1 MQTRM
6 GKHFCI
12 FSALYVPHAGGVE
25 RYTLNLAKELLSQ
38 GHRVT
43 VVTCNTE
50 GTPSVSASEEGITVY
65 ALPCIPL
72 MGGRLPLP
80 KPNGT
85 YRDLMRQLKTCDFD
99 AVVINTRFYLHSL
112 VGARFAEKRGL
123 PSLVI
128 EHGSAHLQMGTPL
141 LNTLCGWYE
150 HFVTAILKRYCKH
163 YYGVSKEAC
172 DWLSH
177 FGISAEGIL
186 YNAVPEQEIAE
197 ILQSDMP
204 SFRQKYNIPADAL
217 VFSFIGRLVKEKGAH
232 SAVKGFCAACE
243 RTPEKLHLFLAG
255 DGPLQAEISALQNE
269 NVTYLGRLSFPEVI
283 ALQNETDFFCFP
295 SSYPEGFCTSVLEAI
310 VCDSVVVAT
319 NVPGVSPI
327 IEDGISGIILP
338 ENSET
343 AVENGILRAVATENR
358 ADFAARAKESYIA
371 CGCTFPETAAR
382 LVKAFESRG
391 ETA

>member
-1 MQTRM
+1 M
-6 GKHFCI
+6 GKHFCF
-12 FSALYVPHAGGVE
+12 FSALYVPHPGGVE
-25 RYTLNLAKELLSQ
+25 RYTHNLAKELIAQ

-50 GTPSVSASEEGITVY
+50 GTPRISESKEGITVY

-85 YRDLMRQLKTCDFD
+85 FRKLLRDLNGCDFD

-112 VGARFAEKRGL
+112 IGARFAKKRGL

-128 EHGSAHLQMGTPL
+128 EHGSAHLQMGMPL
-141 LNTLCGWYE
+141 LNTFCGWYE
-150 HFVTAILKRYCKH
+150 HFVTAIIKQYCKK
-163 YYGVSKEAC
+163 YYGVSEEAC
-172 DWLSH
+172 QWLSH
-177 FGISAEGIL
+177 FGIAAKGIL
-186 YNAVPEQEIAE
+186 YNAVPENEIEA

-204 SFRQKYNIPADAL
+204 SFREKYNIPADAL
-217 VFSFIGRLVKEKGAH
+217 VFSFIGRLVKEKGAD
-232 SAVKGFCAACE
+232 STVSGFLRACAQTD
-243 RTPEKLHLFLAG
+243 RKLYLFLAG
-255 DGPLQAEISALQNE
+255 DG
-269 NVTYLGRLSFPEVI
+269 YLRERL
-283 ALQNETDFFCFP
+283 ETDAPDNVIFLGAIPYASAIRLHKDSDFYCLP
-295 SSYPEGFCTSVLEAI
+295 SDSEGFCTSVLEAI

-327 IEDGISGIILP
+327 IEDGVSGIILP
-338 ENSET
+338 ENSEK
-343 AVENGILRAVATENR
+343 AVENGILRAVAMENR
-358 ADFAARAKESYIA
+358 ADFAMRAKESYFA

-382 LVKAFESRG
+382 LVKAFESRE

>member
-1 MQTRM
+1 M

-12 FSALYVPHAGGVE
+12 FSALYVPHPGGVE

-65 ALPCIPL
+65 ALPCMPL

-80 KPNGT
+80 KPNGI

-172 DWLSH
+172 AWLSH
-177 FGISAEGIL
+177 FGIFAEGIL
-186 YNAVPEQEIAE
+186 YNAVPEQEIAK

-204 SFRQKYNIPADAL
+204 SFRQQYNIPADAL

-232 SAVKGFCAACE
+232 SAVHGFCNACSE
-243 RTPEKLHLFLAG
+243 IDRPMYLLLAG
-255 DGPLQAEISALQNE
+255 DGYLRESLEADAPDNVIFLGKIPYPSA
-269 NVTYLGRLSFPEVI
+269 I
-283 ALQNETDFFCFP
+283 ALQKESDFYCLP
-295 SSYPEGFCTSVLEAI
+295 SDSEGFCTSVLEAI

-327 IEDGISGIILP
+327 IEDGVSGIILP

-343 AVENGILRAVATENR
+343 AVENGILRAVAIENR
-358 ADFAARAKESYIA
+358 ADFTTRAKESYIA

-382 LVKAFESRG
+382 LVKAFESKG